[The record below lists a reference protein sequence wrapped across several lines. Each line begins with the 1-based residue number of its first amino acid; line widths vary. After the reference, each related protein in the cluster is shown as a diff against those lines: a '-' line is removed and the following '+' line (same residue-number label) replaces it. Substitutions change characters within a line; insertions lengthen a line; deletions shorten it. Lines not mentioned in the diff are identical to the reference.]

1 MPPEGAQRENAS
13 RPLIDSFGRRITYLR
28 LSVTDRC
35 DLRCNYCMAEDAV
48 FAPKSSILTLEELA
62 AVAEAFIARGVRK
75 IRLTGG
81 EPLTRR
87 NFMHLVDRLS
97 ASLKAG
103 RIDELTMTTNGT
115 QLAKFADVLRD
126 AGMNRIN
133 ISLDTL
139 DREKF
144 AAIARR
150 DALGAVLEGIDAAQ
164 SAGMKVKIN
173 TVALKSRNI
182 EEIPAIIEWAHQ
194 RDMDVTLIEVM
205 PLGEIEEDR
214 SDQFYPLSQLKASLG
229 RKWMLTPVDYQTG
242 GPSKYVRVEET
253 GGRIGFITPLTSNF
267 CDGCN
272 RVRVTCS
279 GDLFMCLGR
288 SDRVNLRDAYRAG
301 GLAAVEN
308 ALDEAMRIKPRA
320 HDFEGVY
327 RGESQPPTRFMSAT
341 GG

>member
-1 MPPEGAQRENAS
+1 MPSERTGTGDVA
-13 RPLIDSFGRRITYLR
+13 RPLIDSFGRRISYLR

-87 NFMHLVDRLS
+87 NLTYLVDRLS

-103 RIDELTMTTNGT
+103 LLDELTMTTNGT
-115 QLAKFADVLRD
+115 QLSKYAKQLRD
-126 AGMNRIN
+126 AGVKRIN

-150 DALGAVLEGIDAAQ
+150 DALGAVLEGIEAAQ
-164 SAGMKVKIN
+164 SAGIKVKIN

-182 EEIPAIIEWAHQ
+182 DEIPALIEWAHH
-194 RDMDVTLIEVM
+194 REMDVTLIEVM

-214 SDQFYPLSQLKASLG
+214 SGQFYPLSELKASLG
-229 RKWMLTPVDYQTG
+229 RKWTLTPDGFRTG
-242 GPSKYVRVEET
+242 GPSKYMRVQET

-308 ALDEAMRIKPRA
+308 ALDEAMRLKPRA

-327 RGESQPPTRFMSAT
+327 RGETQPPSRFMSAT